1 MQEKMRMMWDLVAE
15 SQNVQCDK
23 QGQEAELSLSCLI
36 MEHLNVSYL
45 LQLRSFL
52 SKSHTLPAER

>member
-1 MQEKMRMMWDLVAE
+1 MRMMWDLAAE

-36 MEHLNVSYL
+36 VEHLNVSYL
-45 LQLRSFL
+45 L
-52 SKSHTLPAER
+52 